1 MQMHVTRVAGARA
14 RARPPARATG
24 ARAHARPPARDH
36 AVNLGTLNQHQNWS
50 LINFRKPKG
59 FHVTAT
65 LRHLEALGVSYLAWY
80 DSAPGGAD

>member
-1 MQMHVTRVAGARA
+1 MAGAR
-14 RARPPARATG
+14 G
-24 ARAHARPPARDH
+24 HARPPRGGIRARDH

-59 FHVTAT
+59 PHVTAA
-65 LRHLEALGVSYLAWY
+65 LHHLEALGVSYLAWY

>member
-1 MQMHVTRVAGARA
+1 MQDASSQTVT
-14 RARPPARATG
+14 RATG
-24 ARAHARPPARDH
+24 GGSRARDRCILDH

-80 DSAPGGAD
+80 DSALGGAG